1 MHKQDTYMNFIDPEY
16 RVKVCLGACLESQKK
31 RRLPWALANPPLA
44 LVSWSLHEC
53 NDA

>member
-31 RRLPWALANPPLA
+31 RRLPRAPAHPPLA
-44 LVSWSLHEC
+44 PASRSLHEC
-53 NDA
+53 DDA